1 MMRFAKSVFKP
12 FIALYAL
19 VGVGLM
25 SFIKYAIVKLKI
37 ESQYKHISKL
47 NAAKNRLY
55 RLVFSPYRISNG
67 IRPVWAPMVSDPVA
81 DIQHCHE
88 IVSKA
93 RLARSAS

>member
-12 FIALYAL
+12 FIALYVL
-19 VGVGLM
+19 VGVALV
-25 SFIKYAIVKLKI
+25 SFVKYAIVKLKI
-37 ESQYKHISKL
+37 ESQYKHIGKL
-47 NAAKNRLY
+47 SAAKSRLY

-67 IRPVWAPMVSDPVA
+67 IRPVWAPISSDPIA
-81 DIQHCHE
+81 DIQYCHE